1 MPIVLRRLLSKEE
14 EWREQQRIFNKHW
27 RELNEKCYLKS
38 LDHQSATFKQNDSK
52 IMKPKAML
60 NEIEEAMNR
69 MEAQSGSSD
78 VTRAS
83 MDTTE
88 PTYET
93 FTRPHMMLYYPNKAM
108 IEVAS
113 NLIIHHVKRLTATNK
128 EDKQKIKQ
136 LLRHF
141 IPDLFDTERGV
152 LSDDDADDDETSNV
166 LYKPSEGKYK
176 QKGRRNTTLIIYF
189 VRTPK
194 I

>member
-1 MPIVLRRLLSKEE
+1 MVPVVLRRLLSKEE

-38 LDHQSATFKQNDSK
+38 LDHQAVTFKQNDSK

-60 NEIEEAMNR
+60 TEIEEAMNR
-69 MEAQSGSSD
+69 LEAQSGSNQT
-78 VTRAS
+78 TRAAADS
-83 MDTTE
+83 TE

-93 FTRPHMMLYYPNKAM
+93 FTAPHMVFVYPNKEM

-152 LSDDDADDDETSNV
+152 LSDDDADDEETSGV
-166 LYKPSEGKYK
+166 LYKPPEGNYSKTNSK
-176 QKGRRNTTLIIYF
+176 MIETNFIYF
-189 VRTPK
+189 
-194 I
+194 